1 MPEAPE
7 VSLITLQLNK
17 ELKNANILEFIF
29 SKGGRYQSKSPIGFI
44 DIKNSLPLK
53 IVSIKNKGKFI
64 YWEFSNGMYMFN
76 TLGLSGIWMNK
87 KGRNPS
93 IEIIYNKINENEGSK
108 ITKNQTIYFDDQ
120 RHFGTVKFVK
130 NLSELE
136 KKLKTIGPDI
146 LNSTDKELNY
156 TIFKDRLTKK
166 KNWNITKALMNQSI
180 ISGIGNYIKAES
192 LYVAGIS
199 PHLQVYEIDDIRLN
213 KLYNAAKD
221 ITIKSFQLQGMSLRH
236 FKDIKGNEGEFVEN
250 LEVYGRKI
258 DKNGNKVI
266 REITKDG
273 RTTYW
278 VKEIQY

>member
-76 TLGLSGIWMNK
+76 TLGLSGVWMNK

-93 IEIIYNKINENEGSK
+93 IEVIYNTTNTTNSDK
-108 ITKNQTIYFDDQ
+108 IYFDDQ

-136 KKLKTIGPDI
+136 KKLSTIGPDI
-146 LNSTDKELNY
+146 LNSTNKELNY

-192 LYVAGIS
+192 LYIAGIS
-199 PHLQVYEIDDIRLN
+199 PHLQVSEIDDIRLK
-213 KLYNAAKD
+213 KLYNAVKD

-258 DKNGNKVI
+258 DKNGYKVI

-278 VKEIQY
+278 VKELQY